1 MPEPVAKPLILSSPA
16 PRSIAMIF
24 TDAAKSVLYDRYRL
38 IEVDTDGLAAL
49 PDATLAEVSY
59 VLGQPPI
66 PAGLLA
72 RLTGLK
78 AVLNVESNLYPN
90 MPYDLLFQRGI
101 HVLTTGAVFAEPV
114 AEIGLAFA
122 LNLFRDV
129 VEADLAFREGREL
142 WGFEGNSRA
151 RLLTGANVGL
161 IGFGE
166 LGRAVNRVLAGFRP
180 VIRVYDPW
188 LPPSVIRDHHATPA
202 GLDEVLA
209 SSDVVFCVASVTGE
223 NEGFLGADHF
233 ARMKP
238 GAAFILLSRAGVVN
252 FDALVAAVR
261 SGHILA
267 ASDVFPEEPLAADH
281 PVRRLKGF
289 LRSAHRAGALD
300 SAMKRMGDMVLE
312 DMDLMDRG
320 LPPLRC
326 KRAER
331 ETASKMRSRPVEKT

>member
-1 MPEPVAKPLILSSPA
+1 MAARPLILCSPE
-16 PRSIAMIF
+16 PRSLEMIF
-24 TDAAKSVLYDRYRL
+24 TEAARAKLDSRYRL
-38 IEVDTDGLAAL
+38 IEVATDGLADL
-49 PDATLAEVSY
+49 PDVTLAEVSY

-66 PAGLLA
+66 PADLLA
-72 RLTGLK
+72 RMTGLK

-90 MPYDLLFQRGI
+90 MPYDILFQRGI
-101 HVLTTGAVFAEPV
+101 YVLTTGAVFAEPV

-122 LNLFRDV
+122 LSLMRDV

-142 WGFEGNSRA
+142 WGFEGNGRA
-151 RLLTGANVGL
+151 RLLTGATVGL

-166 LGRAVNRVLAGFRP
+166 LGRALNRVLEGFRP
-180 VIRVYDPW
+180 VVKVYDPW
-188 LPPSVIRDHHATPA
+188 LPPSVIRDHRATPA
-202 GLDEVLA
+202 GLNEVLESA
-209 SSDVVFCVASVTGE
+209 DVVFCVASVTGE
-223 NEGFLGADHF
+223 NEGFLDASHF

-281 PVRRLKGF
+281 PVRGLKGF

-300 SAMKRMGDMVLE
+300 IAMKRMGDMVLE
-312 DMDLMDRG
+312 DMDLMDRD

-326 KRAER
+326 RRAER
-331 ETASKMRSRPVEKT
+331 ETASKMRSKPVVKT

>member
-1 MPEPVAKPLILSSPA
+1 MKPLILSSPD
-16 PRSIAMIF
+16 PRSIEMIF
-24 TDAAKSVLYDRYRL
+24 TGAAKALLYSRYRL
-38 IEVDTDGLAAL
+38 VEVETDGLSAL
-49 PDATLAEVSY
+49 PGATLAEVRY

-66 PAGLLA
+66 SAELLA
-72 RLTGLK
+72 RMTGLH

-90 MPYDLLFQRGI
+90 MPYDILFQRGI
-101 HVLTTGAVFAEPV
+101 HVLTTGAVFSEPV

-122 LNLFRDV
+122 LNLLRGV
-129 VEADLAFREGREL
+129 VDADLAFREGREVY
-142 WGFEGNSRA
+142 GFEGNTQA

-166 LGRAVNRVLAGFRP
+166 LGRALNRVLEGFRP
-180 VIRVYDPW
+180 QVKVYDPW
-188 LPPSVIRDHHATPA
+188 LPPSVIRDHRATPA
-202 GLDEVLA
+202 SLEQVLE
-209 SSDVVFCVASVTGE
+209 SSDVVFCVAAVTGE
-223 NEGFLGADHF
+223 NEGFLGASHF
-233 ARMKP
+233 ARMRP

-252 FDALVAAVR
+252 FDALMAAVG

-267 ASDVFPEEPLAADH
+267 ASDVFPDEPLAANH
-281 PVRRLKGF
+281 PVRSLKGF

-300 SAMKRMGDMVLE
+300 IAMKRMGDMVLE

-331 ETASKMRSRPVEKT
+331 ETAGKMRSKPVAKT